1 MSTFLTLLALY
12 FFYFLLLFLVI
23 NINSYT
29 FKTQTNITRI
39 FYIALTIIASARW
52 NTGSD
57 WESYLLFYDECKL
70 TGICPSYFEP
80 AYSFINQIA
89 VDLGLSY
96 SFVLLFSAI
105 ISNLAYY
112 KFTVNMHIPLQG
124 LLALYTYGLAN
135 LIIIRSTIAQS
146 IGLYAL
152 SYNFYGFVFIIFI
165 ASTFHYSSIFALTYF
180 YIRRL
185 NLITLSIL
193 FLLAFFLIINLEN
206 FIQYYSYM
214 QNIEFIRSKV
224 ITYFNNDVFEP
235 KSISV
240 ISFIQKS
247 VIIYII
253 LKYRK
258 YVDKKFNGLSN
269 LALFGILLGFFLS
282 FYSTVLLR
290 FAGYFEPFI
299 YIYICILFSSS
310 LYFFK
315 SKLLSLI
322 CFLLLFTKFT
332 FIIYTNFDLIIP
344 YEFFFQDNFKN
355 VY

>member
-1 MSTFLTLLALY
+1 MSTFLTLSALY

-23 NINSYT
+23 NVNSYT
-29 FKTQTNITRI
+29 FKSQINITRI
-39 FYIALTIIASARW
+39 FFIALTLIASARW

-57 WESYLLFYDECKL
+57 WESYLLFYDDCKISQ
-70 TGICPSYFEP
+70 ICPSYFEP

-112 KFTVNMHIPLQG
+112 KFTVNMRIPLQG

-152 SYNFYGFVFIIFI
+152 SYNFYGFVFLIFI
-165 ASTFHYSSIFALTYF
+165 ASTFHYSSIFAATYF
-180 YIRRL
+180 YIRRI

-193 FLLAFFLIINLEN
+193 VIVTFLIIINLEN
-206 FIQYYSYM
+206 FIQYYSYIE
-214 QNIEFIRSKV
+214 NIEFIKSKV
-224 ITYFNNDVFEP
+224 ATYFNNDVFEP

-240 ISFIQKS
+240 VSFIHKS
-247 VIIYII
+247 VLVFII

-258 YVDKKFNGLSN
+258 YVDKKFTGLSY
-269 LALFGILLGFFLS
+269 LALFGILLGILLS

-299 YIYICILFSSS
+299 YIYICLLFSSS
-310 LYFFK
+310 LCYFK
-315 SKLLSLI
+315 NKLLAFI
-322 CFLLLFTKFT
+322 CFLILFTKFN

-344 YEFFFQDNFKN
+344 YEFFFQDNFKY